1 MHIAEADIV
10 QERIGGQHPLRGKKE
25 EGGVDEADDDGD
37 LKEIEKDLGLHAG
50 APMRLRK
57 EEHHQDGSA
66 VEGIEQVLGRVR
78 QDGLVEQ
85 GVVGLNDCG
94 NEQDHE
100 NDGEQKPEQGDRA
113 LGAAESNPGTSDG
126 EKIVQDDNGLGEA
139 ATRQAGSEHEEAERL
154 GGEKEDEE
162 KPYEPRLA
170 QVRELAQAGAMTRVE
185 MDCGIH

>member
-1 MHIAEADIV
+1 
-10 QERIGGQHPLRGKKE
+10 
-25 EGGVDEADDDGD
+25 
-37 LKEIEKDLGLHAG
+37 
-50 APMRLRK
+50 
-57 EEHHQDGSA
+57 
-66 VEGIEQVLGRVR
+66 
-78 QDGLVEQ
+78 
-85 GVVGLNDCG
+85 
-94 NEQDHE
+94 
-100 NDGEQKPEQGDRA
+100 